1 MNDHAGGASA
11 SNDHAGGFFAEAML
25 AAAMLNGEQ
34 EGRAY
39 RGYCP
44 KCGNNTLKIVHR
56 DHGIV
61 AKACN
66 ACGVHGVLG
75 ICGLLVRRV

>member
-1 MNDHAGGASA
+1 MTEANKSNKPLGLAST
-11 SNDHAGGFFAEAML
+11 DVLGGFFTEAML
-25 AAAMLNGEQ
+25 AAAMLDGEQ

-44 KCGNNTLKIVHR
+44 KCGNHALKIVHR
-56 DHGIV
+56 NHGIA

-66 ACGVHGVLG
+66 YCDVLVV
-75 ICGLLVRRV
+75 LKDA